1 MAKVIMYKGFERLWH
16 WLQAGLMIFMLI
28 TGFEIH
34 GTINWL
40 GFETAIDVHIILAWS
55 LIGLWTFAIFW
66 HLVTGEWKQYIPSSF
81 EHILAMVRYYTIDIF
96 LGNKHPFQKTTLKK
110 HNPLQRMAYLSLH
123 LFISPTIW
131 ISGGFLYLFYTLR
144 EFLGLEL
151 ISFGTVALI
160 HTAAAF
166 ALLTFLIAHLYLA
179 ITTSKKPFGYV
190 KAMITGYE
198 DEE

>member
-1 MAKVIMYKGFERLWH
+1 MMYKGFERFWH
-16 WLQAGLMIFMLI
+16 WLQAGLMISMLI

-40 GFETAIDVHIILAWS
+40 GFETAINTHIILAWS
-55 LIGLWTFAIFW
+55 LVGLWIFAIFW

-81 EHILAMVRYYTIDIF
+81 GQIMVMVHYYTIGIF
-96 LGNKHPFQKTTLKK
+96 RNSEHPFHKTVLKK

-123 LFISPTIW
+123 LLISPTIW
-131 ISGGFLYLFYTLR
+131 ISGSFLYLFHIIR
-144 EFLGLEL
+144 ETLGLD
-151 ISFGTVALI
+151 ISFMTIALV

-179 ITTSKKPFGYV
+179 ITTSEKPFGYV

-198 DEE
+198 NEK